1 VSKPSAILV
10 GSIGATVWIK
20 VEGRGNFENSPN
32 IKNLARTMISKGRS
46 AFVLDLE
53 NCELMDSTFLGT
65 LASVAFNLRDIE
77 GGTLRVVHANERNF
91 SLLESLGLDHLF
103 EIEAGATPTAPI
115 KLNHAAG
122 PGEPNIGDQR
132 AVILAAHEA
141 LVEADPRNA
150 TRFRDVIEFLR
161 TEITESSID
170 VNRS

>member
-1 VSKPSAILV
+1 MSKTSAILV

-46 AFVLDLE
+46 AFVLDLQ

-65 LASVAFNLRDIE
+65 LASVAFNLRDIK

-103 EIEAGATPTAPI
+103 EIEAGAAPAAPLE
-115 KLNHAAG
+115 LNHAAG
-122 PGEPNIGDQR
+122 LGERSIGDQR

-161 TEITESSID
+161 TEIAESSID